1 VRGGGAT
8 ASPPH
13 AAASILVLKHV
24 TAWHQEEIVTNRR
37 HFLKTVAG
45 TMAGGYVAGLD
56 PVAGATQAPVARRQ
70 VTIGNRRIRV
80 VDVHAHWEMAL
91 PEIVKGTP
99 LEKTAPPFV
108 MRSPGASLAER
119 VAIMDKMGVDVAA
132 ISINYYWW
140 NATTD
145 RGLARAICT
154 AHNEGLAKWAR
165 AYPDRLVALASVPL
179 QFPDLAAELL
189 QDATT
194 RLGARGVTIGG
205 HVAGEPVTLSKYDP
219 FWAKVEELGL
229 LVFMHPD
236 GADNVAKPGSLE
248 AGAGGLGMGN
258 IIGNPLET
266 TVFLSRLIF
275 DGTFD
280 KFPGLRVC
288 GAHGGGYLP
297 SYLGR
302 SEVACVRPNTKCLQ
316 KRRPSEYLRQ
326 QVLADTMVFSE
337 EGLRHLVAE
346 MGASQIVYGTDIPYI
361 WPVTVDLVL
370 NASFLSDAEKEA
382 ILGGNLIR
390 LLRIPAQ
397 S

>member
-1 VRGGGAT
+1 M
-8 ASPPH
+8 
-13 AAASILVLKHV
+13 
-24 TAWHQEEIVTNRR
+24 TNRR
-37 HFLKTVAG
+37 HFLRTVAG
-45 TMAGGYVAGLD
+45 TVAGGYVIGHGLLN
-56 PVAGATQAPVARRQ
+56 AGAQATDTRRRI
-70 VTIGNRRIRV
+70 TIGNRRIRV

-91 PEIVKGTP
+91 PDIVKGTP
-99 LEKTAPPFV
+99 LETTAPPFV
-108 MRSPGASLAER
+108 MRSPGPGLAER
-119 VAIMDKMGVDVAA
+119 IAIMDKMGVDIAA

-140 NATTD
+140 NAAPD

-154 AHNEGLAKWAR
+154 AHNEGLAKWTR
-165 AYPDRLVALASVPL
+165 AHPDRLVGLASVPL
-179 QFPDLAAELL
+179 QFPDLAVELL

-194 RLGARGVTIGG
+194 RLGARGVTVGG
-205 HVAGEPVTLSKYDP
+205 HVAGEPVTLPKYDP

-236 GADNVAKPGSLE
+236 GADNVAKAGSLE
-248 AGAGGLGMGN
+248 ASAGGLGMGN

-302 SEVACVRPNTKCLQ
+302 SEVACARPNTKCLQ

-346 MGASQIVYGTDIPYI
+346 MGTSQIVYGTDIPYI

-370 NASFLSDAEKEA
+370 NASFLSDSDKEA

-390 LLRIPAQ
+390 LLRIPAEATA
-397 S
+397 

>member
-1 VRGGGAT
+1 
-8 ASPPH
+8 
-13 AAASILVLKHV
+13 
-24 TAWHQEEIVTNRR
+24 VTNRR
-37 HFLKTVAG
+37 HFLRTVAG
-45 TMAGGYVAGLD
+45 TVAGGCVMGLD
-56 PVAGATQAPVARRQ
+56 LVDGATQAPAARRQ

-99 LEKTAPPFV
+99 LEKTAPSFV
-108 MRSPGASLAER
+108 MRSPGPGLAER
-119 VAIMDKMGVDVAA
+119 IAIMDKMGVDVAA

-140 NATTD
+140 NAATD

-154 AHNEGLAKWAR
+154 AHNEGLAKWTR
-165 AYPDRLVALASVPL
+165 AHPDRLVGLASVPL

-189 QDATT
+189 QDAVT
-194 RLGARGVTIGG
+194 RLGARGVTVGG
-205 HVAGEPVTLSKYDP
+205 HVAGEPVTLPKYDP

-236 GADNVAKPGSLE
+236 GADNVAKVGSLE

-302 SEVACVRPNTKCLQ
+302 SEVACARPNTKCLQ

-326 QVLADTMVFSE
+326 QVLADTMVFAG

-346 MGASQIVYGTDIPYI
+346 MGTSQIVYGTDLPYI

-370 NASFLSDAEKEA
+370 NASFLSDADKEA

-397 S
+397 A

>member
-1 VRGGGAT
+1 M
-8 ASPPH
+8 
-13 AAASILVLKHV
+13 
-24 TAWHQEEIVTNRR
+24 TNRR
-37 HFLKTVAG
+37 QFLRRVAG
-45 TMAGGYVAGLD
+45 TMAGGCAMGLD
-56 PVAGATQAPVARRQ
+56 LVDGATQAPSARRQ

-80 VDVHAHWEMAL
+80 VDMHAHWEMAL
-91 PEIVKGTP
+91 PEIVKGTAI
-99 LEKTAPPFV
+99 EKTAPPFV
-108 MRSPGASLAER
+108 MRSPGPGLAER
-119 VAIMDKMGVDVAA
+119 IAVMDKMGVDIAA

-140 NATTD
+140 NAATD

-154 AHNEGLAKWAR
+154 AHNEGLAKWSR
-165 AYPDRLVALASVPL
+165 AYPDRLVGLASVPL

-189 QDATT
+189 QDATM

-205 HVAGEPVTLSKYDP
+205 HVAGEPVTLPKYDP

-236 GADNVAKPGSLE
+236 GAENVAKPGSLE
-248 AGAGGLGMGN
+248 ATAGGLGMGN

-280 KFPGLRVC
+280 RFPGLRVC

-302 SEVACVRPNTKCLQ
+302 SEVACGRPNTKCLQ

-346 MGASQIVYGTDIPYI
+346 MGTSQIVYGTDVPYI

-370 NASFLSDAEKEA
+370 NASFLSDADKEA

-397 S
+397 T